1 MLVHLRAYCLLVAG
15 VTALALLLLSCATPL
30 VNSNLLDVAETV
42 DDLATRQVVF
52 NLARTK
58 QSKFA
63 LPAQVQILSGQ
74 VGASSSVSPGISG
87 PLSAS
92 LLSSIG
98 QGGGAPTSTSH
109 SINVPNVGAALGATA
124 GTQDSYSINFVQEPE
139 QLRRLRLLYQY
150 GAHEISAK
158 DLLCQYPVPEIS
170 QSQQPNRP
178 ERRYVRVAGN
188 QINPCRP
195 PDVVLVDNPDPAFL
209 SFPGCVLCAFPNKGF
224 SDSFSEKID
233 KHKIYKTDFS
243 PEIEDYNKGFEY
255 IPVVLNNRLLPN
267 SALPR
272 APGDQWGKIDWLSVV
287 RDGES
292 VPDNARRIGRSSGY
306 TIYVHPLSVQPV
318 YGYPSYGQ
326 EGPFTG
332 DEHFSEYVLSIIE
345 ATLQPKQLDKVGP
358 TPLPLTQSLPNS
370 P

>member
-1 MLVHLRAYCLLVAG
+1 MLVDLKAHCPLVAG
-15 VTALALLLLSCATPL
+15 VTASALLLLSCATPL
-30 VNSNLLDVAETV
+30 LNSNVLDVATTV

-58 QSKFA
+58 ESRFA

-74 VGASSSVSPGISG
+74 VSAGSSITPGISA
-87 PLSAS
+87 PLNSS
-92 LLSSIG
+92 LMNSITQGAITTTSRGSTLSNTG
-98 QGGGAPTSTSH
+98 VTVGGA
-109 SINVPNVGAALGATA
+109 V

-150 GAHEISAK
+150 GAHQISAK
-158 DLLCQYPVPEIS
+158 DVICQYPIPEIS
-170 QSQQPNRP
+170 QSQQPSKP
-178 ERRYVRVAGN
+178 QRRYVRVVGDKVNA
-188 QINPCRP
+188 CRS

-209 SFPGCVLCAFPNKGF
+209 SFPGCVLCAFPSKGF
-224 SDSFSEKID
+224 SDLFSRGING
-233 KHKIYKTDFS
+233 HKIYKTDFS
-243 PEIEDYNKGFEY
+243 PETEDYNKDFEY
-255 IPVVLNNRLLPN
+255 VAVILNNRLLPN

-272 APGDQWGKIDWLSVV
+272 GRSEQVGMIDWLSVV
-287 RDGES
+287 RDGEPI
-292 VPDNARRIGRSSGY
+292 PDDARRIGSSSGY

-318 YGYPSYGQ
+318 YGYPSYGY

-332 DEHFSEYVLSIIE
+332 DEHFSEFVLSITE

-358 TPLPLTQSLPNS
+358 TAPPLTQSLPNS